1 LLSAS
6 SAFNV
11 QGTGLRTGCPVFE
24 LQKVREAERGR
35 GRQSARKR
43 RPMEVRWRWTETP
56 AQGRYGG
63 VSVAVAF
70 PFIRDHFPW
79 K

>member
-1 LLSAS
+1 MYLYSQFSSPFLGIFLSVAPALLSAS

-43 RPMEVRWRWTETP
+43 RPMEVR
-56 AQGRYGG
+56 
-63 VSVAVAF
+63 
-70 PFIRDHFPW
+70 
-79 K
+79 